1 VTTRVTAFL
10 GSSSSWNAVSYGVH
24 PFSFLRGS
32 GPGGGAPPRR
42 ARDGCFSGSICGS
55 EAYSGFHGAREI
67 SLQGRRVRF
76 LKALRL
82 RRRLQGALR
91 GCRRL
96 VGEANGDA
104 YPLLSGKGRE
114 GPTIARIVGKKIG
127 QRRFGEN
134 FHFIE
139 KTGFGEKVCPDFCSH
154 ISR

>member
-1 VTTRVTAFL
+1 MGL
-10 GSSSSWNAVSYGVH
+10 IPSL
-24 PFSFLRGS
+24 FSGEA
-32 GPGGGAPPRR
+32 GPGAAPRR
-42 ARDGCFSGSICGS
+42 
-55 EAYSGFHGAREI
+55 GARVMVASQALYAALRHI
-67 SLQGRRVRF
+67 QASMGRGRSLYKAGGVRF

-114 GPTIARIVGKKIG
+114 GPAIARIVGKKIG